1 MLEAAYNLFVKVL
14 SLSAMASVLAL
25 LILLTR
31 FLFKDRL
38 KPTWTYLLWI
48 PLILRLAIPWAPEST
63 FSIFN
68 LLPLEKEAAQS
79 TIFPSV
85 QSEVGFTY
93 MPGLT
98 GEEEEAASVTG
109 IAETGPLPGASAS
122 DDVAQVNPQIDSS
135 TRATDSGWEP
145 LHLLVLAW
153 LGGAAVVLGLSV
165 RAQLRFTARV
175 RREPEIHSLEIQR
188 LFRTCQQEMQVRR
201 PVKLIETK
209 QIAVPTLLG
218 VIRPKLLVPTSTLHT
233 LETNG
238 LRHIFLHE
246 LAHVK
251 RRDILLNLLT
261 GLLLAMHWFNPLLW
275 YAVRQMKEDQEVACD
290 ALALKH
296 LEPACHRSYALTLL
310 KLLET
315 LPDPIRLAGTAGISS
330 SKRKWKEGLS

>member
-48 PLILRLAIPWAPEST
+48 PLIVRLAIPWAPEST

-68 LLPLEKEAAQS
+68 LLPLEKETAQS
-79 TIFPSV
+79 SFIPSA

-93 MPGLT
+93 VPELT
-98 GEEEEAASVTG
+98 GGEKEPPSVTG
-109 IAETGPLPGASAS
+109 IAKTGPLPGESTP
-122 DDVAQVNPQIDSS
+122 DDVAQVNPH
-135 TRATDSGWEP
+135 TDSGWEP
-145 LHLLVLAW
+145 IHVLVLVW
-153 LGGAAVVLGLSV
+153 FGGAAVVLGMSV

-175 RREPEIHSLEIQR
+175 RQETEIHSSEVQR
-188 LFRTCQQEMQVRR
+188 LFESCKQEMQVRR
-201 PVKLIETK
+201 PVKLIGTK

-218 VIRPKLLVPTSTLHT
+218 VMRPKLLLPTSTLHT

-251 RRDILLNLLT
+251 RHDILLNLLT

-275 YAVRQMKEDQEVACD
+275 YAARQMKEDQEVACD

-330 SKRKWKEGLS
+330 SKRKWKEGLL